1 MRGPR
6 TVRVAVRHV
15 LGDAGRPRA
24 RTATWAARD
33 FRLVRP
39 AAGRDRVELE
49 CPVCSA
55 ALLAEVRDH
64 ARTRRVRLTWGAV
77 SLVALALFAVSL
89 ACAVHEGGR
98 SLPAGQS
105 PPLLL
110 PVSVAA
116 AVVTLIVTP
125 AAWAIARNHVG
136 VALVDAPG
144 PRRGH
149 RIVPVRG

>member
-6 TVRVAVRHV
+6 TVRVGVRHV
-15 LGDAGRPRA
+15 LGDGGRPRA
-24 RTATWAARD
+24 RTVTWAARD

-64 ARTRRVRLTWGAV
+64 VRTRRVRLTWATGCV
-77 SLVALALFAVSL
+77 LALALSAASLLHAVLESGRAL
-89 ACAVHEGGR
+89 A
-98 SLPAGQS
+98 AGQS
-105 PPLLL
+105 APLIL
-110 PVSVAA
+110 PVGAAVLTLVAA
-116 AVVTLIVTP
+116 TV
-125 AAWAIARNHVG
+125 AWAAARNHVG
-136 VALVDAPG
+136 VRLVDAPG

>member
-15 LGDAGRPRA
+15 LGDAGRPRT
-24 RTATWAARD
+24 RTVTWAARD

-39 AAGRDRVELE
+39 AEGRDRVELE

-55 ALLAEVRDH
+55 ALVAEVRDH
-64 ARTRRVRLTWGAV
+64 ARTRRIRLTWGTV
-77 SLVALALFAVSL
+77 SLLALVLFAASL
-89 ACAVHEGGR
+89 AYAVHEAGR
-98 SLPAGQS
+98 TLPAGQS

-116 AVVTLIVTP
+116 AAVTLIAAP
-125 AAWAIARNHVG
+125 AAWAIARTHIG
-136 VALVDAPG
+136 VTLVDAPG

-149 RIVPVRG
+149 RIVPVRR

>member
-6 TVRVAVRHV
+6 TVRVGVRHV
-15 LGDAGRPRA
+15 LGDGGRPRA
-24 RTATWAARD
+24 RTVTWAARD

-64 ARTRRVRLTWGAV
+64 VRTRRTRLTWSAGCV
-77 SLVALALFAVSL
+77 LALVLSAASL
-89 ACAVHEGGR
+89 AYAVHQSGR
-98 SLPAGQS
+98 TLPAGQS
-105 PPLLL
+105 PPPFL
-110 PVSVAA
+110 PVGAAVLTLVAA
-116 AVVTLIVTP
+116 AV
-125 AAWAIARNHVG
+125 AWAVARNHVG
-136 VALVDAPG
+136 VRLVDAPG

>member
-1 MRGPR
+1 MRVG
-6 TVRVAVRHV
+6 VRHV
-15 LGDAGRPRA
+15 LGDGGRPTA
-24 RTATWAARD
+24 RTVTWAARD

-39 AAGRDRVELE
+39 AVGRDRVELE

-64 ARTRRVRLTWGAV
+64 VRTRRVRLTWAAV
-77 SLVALALFAVSL
+77 FVLALALCAASL
-89 ACAVHEGGR
+89 AYALHEGAR
-98 SLPAGQS
+98 ALPAGQS

-116 AVVTLIVTP
+116 AVLALI
-125 AAWAIARNHVG
+125 AAPVAWVIARNHVG
-136 VALVDAPG
+136 VSLVDTPG